1 MAEKYTYADVIIS
14 PNDPRAKIGEQ
25 YFVGESP
32 EDILEGANGI
42 EPALYGTLHKIF
54 KRKERPFDLNNI
66 LPYGGGKL
74 RYASNFIIR
83 KKEEI
88 NA

>member
-1 MAEKYTYADVIIS
+1 MAEYTYKDVIIS

-32 EDILEGANGI
+32 EDVLEGANGA
-42 EPALYGTLHKIF
+42 ETALYGTLHKIF
-54 KRKERPFDLNNI
+54 KREERPFDLNNI
-66 LPYGGGKL
+66 LPWGGGKF

-83 KKEEI
+83 KEKH